1 MNNKKFW
8 ESGRMKNQINQV
20 DISYNGSIV
29 IMGEIDGQSVY
40 WTLTQEQMLKLLKDV
55 KIELS

>member
-1 MNNKKFW
+1 M
-8 ESGRMKNQINQV
+8 RNQINQV

-29 IMGEIDGQSVY
+29 IMGEVDGQSVY

>member
-1 MNNKKFW
+1 
-8 ESGRMKNQINQV
+8 MKNQINQV

-40 WTLTQEQMLKLLKDV
+40 WTLTQEQMIKGRMRVCQNKQKEMPLRG
-55 KIELS
+55 